1 MSSIVKQLCS
11 AVELPKMLQVK
22 QSFDP
27 QFIEAA
33 DIPAVIAAE
42 MSKPNLS
49 AAIKPNQRVA
59 ITCTSRGLADNALIT
74 KSIVDYVKSK
84 GANPVAIP
92 AMGSHG
98 GATGE
103 GQKELL
109 ARYGITES
117 YLGCPIV
124 SSMETVVIGTSEDG
138 YQVRLDKNAAESD
151 AIIIMNRIKPHTNY
165 RGPYESGL
173 MKMLAIGLGKREGAT
188 VTHEAGFGKMA
199 NMVESFGRTII
210 KNTPI
215 VMGLAVIENAY
226 HKTCKIE
233 ALTPQEIIDK
243 EPALLE
249 YAKSRMGKILLSPC
263 DVLVVDQIGKEI
275 SGTGMDPNVAGDTF
289 CAPYLTGGIKVQHT
303 VALSLT
309 KETHGSAIGM
319 GAAHAI
325 TKRLFS
331 EIDYAATFVNGL
343 TARTADYI
351 KTPPVMDTDKEAI
364 QFAVLAAASVDRAR
378 LRIIRIQD
386 TMNIEKIWIS
396 EALKPEAE
404 KHPDIEVLSDAAPFS
419 FNSEGNLW

>member
-1 MSSIVKQLCS
+1 MLSIVKQLCS
-11 AVELPKMLQVK
+11 AVELPKMLQIK
-22 QSFDP
+22 QKFDT
-27 QFIEAA
+27 QYIETAE
-33 DIPAVIAAE
+33 IPAVIAAE
-42 MSKPNLS
+42 MSKPNLT

-59 ITCTSRGLADNALIT
+59 ITGSSRGLADNALIT

-84 GANPVAIP
+84 GANPIVVP

-109 ARYGITES
+109 GRYGITES
-117 YLGCPIV
+117 YLGCPII
-124 SSMETVVIGTSEDG
+124 SSMETVEIGVSEDG
-138 YQVRLDKNAAESD
+138 HRVRLGKAASESD
-151 AIIIMNRIKPHTNY
+151 AIIVMNRIKPHTNY

-173 MKMLAIGLGKREGAT
+173 MKMMAIGLGKREGAT

-199 NMVESFGRTII
+199 HMVESFGRTII
-210 KNTPI
+210 KNAPI
-215 VMGLAVIENAY
+215 AMGIAVIENAY
-226 HKTCKIE
+226 HQTCKIE

-249 YAKSRMGKILLSPC
+249 YAKSRMGKILIDPC
-263 DVLVVDQIGKEI
+263 DILIVDQIGKEI
-275 SGTGMDPNVAGDTF
+275 SGTGMDPNVSGDTL
-289 CAPYLTGGIKVQHT
+289 CAPYLTGAIKVQLT

-325 TKRLFS
+325 TKRLYN
-331 EIDYAATFVNGL
+331 EIDYDFTYVNGL
-343 TARTADYI
+343 TARTPDYI

-364 QFAVLAAASVDRAR
+364 QFAVLAAASIDRAN

-386 TMNIEKIWIS
+386 TMNINKIWIS
-396 EALKPEAE
+396 EALRPQAE
-404 KHPDIEVLSDAAPFS
+404 KHPGIEIISDAAPFP
-419 FNSEGNLW
+419 FNSEGNLF